1 MTTPEPTITVAVDVT
16 NPGQFFAC
24 CGLLEL
30 ADRLWPEDGVTGWFE
45 SSPRQFCIAAGRTR
59 TLHELLAK
67 AQQTEFLGEV
77 TEDSE
82 EEDEE
87 SESDAPFE
95 PLEVAAPYRL
105 LLDWWQDIDLKP
117 WAGSMNARNIA
128 VAMCRAIDSECADP
142 LNQSQV
148 VLEVPAGPHLTKAG
162 KPKPRKPKE
171 PFQLDAR
178 RGASALG
185 RDIGFMP
192 DTLKKKYKTPMFAQP
207 AVEFLALVGLQRCRP
222 RPTDRPRVYD
232 YYTWAQPCQVQLLP
246 VVVTGQLGDP
256 LARGYRFENAFRTG
270 QLKHKAYMPASPLL
284 TGDRP

>member
-1 MTTPEPTITVAVDVT
+1 MSFAVAVDPA

-30 ADRLWPEDGVTGWFE
+30 ADRLWPGAEGWFGEDGRGFH
-45 SSPRQFCIAAGRTR
+45 IAREGGSTSLPEVLSAAQRTR
-59 TLHELLAK
+59 FVGDIT
-67 AQQTEFLGEV
+67 
-77 TEDSE
+77 SE
-82 EEDEE
+82 EDDGEGEDKE
-87 SESDAPFE
+87 DAPFE
-95 PLEVAAPYRL
+95 PLEVVAPYRL
-105 LLDWWQDIDLKP
+105 YLDWWQDIDLKP

-128 VAMCRAIDSECADP
+128 VAMCRAIDPAHADP
-142 LNQSQV
+142 LNQSEIV
-148 VLEVPAGPHLTKAG
+148 YEVLHDADVAKPG
-162 KPKPRKPKE
+162 KRKPKE

-232 YYTWAQPCQVQLLP
+232 YYTWSERMPCPVQVLP
-246 VVVTGQLGDP
+246 AAVTGVLGDP
-256 LARGYRFENAFRTG
+256 SARGFRFENAFRTG

-284 TGDRP
+284 EGDRP